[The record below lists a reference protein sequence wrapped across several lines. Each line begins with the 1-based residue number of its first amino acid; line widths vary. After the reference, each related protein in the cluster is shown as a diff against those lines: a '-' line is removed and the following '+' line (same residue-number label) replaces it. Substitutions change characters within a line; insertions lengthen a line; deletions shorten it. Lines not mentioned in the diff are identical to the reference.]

1 MKYFLDTTFIV
12 ALFVSNNQWHSQSL
26 KVYNRIKN
34 HELVI
39 SNLVIA
45 ETVTVLK
52 NKLKTKDISEIY
64 NNLGNIFRVI
74 DDNLIFDEAMDIF
87 TKYDSTISFFD
98 AMYVAVSKKEGIN
111 EIVSF
116 DSDFDKIDGI
126 VRIH

>member
-1 MKYFLDTTFIV
+1 MRYFLDTTFIV
-12 ALFVSNNQWHSQSL
+12 ALFVSNDQWHSQSL
-26 KVYNRIKN
+26 KVYDNIKN
-34 HELVI
+34 QELVI

-45 ETVTVLK
+45 ETITVLK

-64 NNLGNIFRVI
+64 HNLSNIFDII

-116 DSDFDKIDGI
+116 DADFDKIDGI
-126 VRIH
+126 VRVH